1 MTKNL
6 LLINL
11 FFWSTSVFLY
21 SPVRAQSTQSDSLTL
36 KEAIE
41 IGLENSRELKKAMLD
56 EESARLLK
64 NEVRGSGLPQ
74 LNAYGNYNNFL
85 EVYPQAVPSGLFG
98 PGTPGGVDVIALG
111 VPQSLQAGI
120 QASQLLYSS
129 SFFIGLK
136 AAKTS
141 EQFYELLSSQS
152 EEDVIYDISMA
163 FLNTIQLSM
172 QRENLL
178 ANIDQ
183 LTGLEKIVSAQVAN
197 DLARSVDLKRIKVNL
212 SSLNSELE
220 NLEIGIFQSLSYL
233 KLLMGIS
240 QESEITL
247 NKSEFMSEM
256 VPLTYSVD
264 NLDLT
269 ERKDL
274 QVLEMQGTLLDF
286 EYKNTRANL
295 HPNLVAFAD
304 YNTNAFS
311 TEFDYLS
318 ESKSWY
324 QGFLVGLKLEVPLFD
339 GFVTKSKAQQVK
351 VKQLKLQQDFSLAK
365 DAAQMEYSNANKKY
379 YNSIR
384 TLKALEENLA
394 LSDEVLEETQLLYK
408 ESLSPL
414 TEVLDAESAQRQART
429 NYNNQLVQVKMAQI
443 EILKST
449 GKIKNIIL

>member
-1 MTKNL
+1 MKNKQL
-6 LLINL
+6 FIILFLCGAAALIHP
-11 FFWSTSVFLY
+11 
-21 SPVRAQSTQSDSLTL
+21 PVKAQDVQYDSLTL
-36 KEAIE
+36 KDAVEL
-41 IGLENSRELKKAMLD
+41 GLKNSRELKKAILD

-74 LNAYGNYNNFL
+74 LKAYGNYNNFL

-120 QASQLLYSS
+120 QANQLLYSS

-141 EQFYELLSSQS
+141 EEFYKLLSSQS

-163 FLNTIQLSM
+163 FLNTVQLTL

-212 SSLNSELE
+212 SSLKSELE
-220 NLEIGIFQSLSYL
+220 NLDIGIFQSRSYL
-233 KLLMGIS
+233 KLLMGLP
-240 QESEITL
+240 QETEITL
-247 NKSEFMSEM
+247 SKSQLISEL
-256 VPLTYSVD
+256 VPLIYSVD
-264 NLDLT
+264 NLDLS

-286 EYKNTRANL
+286 EFKNTKANL
-295 HPNLVAFAD
+295 HPSLVAFAD
-304 YNTNAFS
+304 YNTNSFA

-324 QGFLVGLKLEVPLFD
+324 QGFLIGLKLEAPLFD
-339 GFVTKSKAQQVK
+339 GFTTKAKAEQVK
-351 VKQLKLQQDFSLAK
+351 VKKLQLQQDFSLAK
-365 DAAQMEYSNANKKY
+365 DAAKMEYDNANKKY

-384 TLKALEENLA
+384 TLKSLEENLA